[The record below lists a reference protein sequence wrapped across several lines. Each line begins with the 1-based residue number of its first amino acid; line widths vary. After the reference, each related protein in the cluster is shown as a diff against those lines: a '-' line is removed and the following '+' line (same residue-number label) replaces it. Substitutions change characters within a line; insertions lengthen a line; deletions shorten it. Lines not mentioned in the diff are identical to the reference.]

1 MRLPTVVLVPLGF
14 LLVAVA
20 IGGSDSLPGRPL
32 HHIAGGFRNLDP
44 AFQRPSAWTRWS
56 FIARRTWQSIRS
68 PRAFDLPRVVN
79 DGVALRAVPAPP
91 STFDMADEPLD
102 EPPVRMLAEARRRD
116 IDAARTWILK
126 IGETRGW

>member
-1 MRLPTVVLVPLGF
+1 M
-14 LLVAVA
+14 A
-20 IGGSDSLPGRPL
+20 IGGSDSLPARPL
-32 HHIAGGFRNLDP
+32 HHIEGGFRNLDL
-44 AFQRPSAWTRWS
+44 AFQRPSAWTRWG